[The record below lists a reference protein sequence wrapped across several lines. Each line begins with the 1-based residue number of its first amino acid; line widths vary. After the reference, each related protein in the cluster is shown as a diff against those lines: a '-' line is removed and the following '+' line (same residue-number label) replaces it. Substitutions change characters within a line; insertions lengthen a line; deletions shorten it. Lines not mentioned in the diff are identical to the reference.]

1 MKHSLSIIIIALS
14 LLVLSCM
21 KEKPMSKIIDESLAF
36 SVKQY
41 ALMTDV
47 MKDMPD
53 RLPRTIDAEGKLLTE
68 DSRWWTSGFYPGC
81 LWYLYEN
88 TNDQKIKADAMA
100 MTSRVEQE
108 KYTTSNHDVGFMLY
122 CSFGNGLRVTGE
134 ESYNEVLLTGA
145 RSLSTRFNPEIGC
158 IQSWEG
164 NQKWQFPVIIDN
176 MMNLE
181 LLMWAFRKSGDS
193 SFYHIAVT
201 HSDTTIKNHFRPDYS
216 SFHVVSY
223 DTLTG
228 KVMVR
233 QTHQGYSN
241 ESAWA
246 RGQVWGLYGFTTMYR
261 DTKLRRYLNQAKG
274 IAEFLINHPNMPENK
289 IPYWDFNAPD
299 IPDAPR
305 DASAGAIMASALI
318 ELSQYVD
325 HESSQKYLKIAEIQL
340 RTLASPE
347 YLAKEGE
354 NGNFI
359 LKHGVGHLPGD
370 SEVDVPLTYA
380 DYYFIEALLR
390 YRRVLS
396 QDEVTKNLQKDL
408 ADNAE
413 LPDPFVMDNG
423 SVVSNLSDW
432 NNRRNE
438 LKEKI
443 QLYEY
448 GHFAEPAMVEVVNSL
463 PDSVI
468 KIGQNIVKK
477 RIVLLKTGV
486 NGSIPF
492 SVNLFIPGAGEGPFP
507 VIIAG
512 DLCWGSLQNSLTP
525 GGLSSLVSRGYI
537 IAEFDRTKFCP
548 DEDLR
553 SQGISPFDQSFN
565 SGAIVEWAWG
575 FHRTVDYL
583 NTLDIVDKSKISVTG
598 HSRGGKAAL
607 LAGAFDERIS
617 LVAPNCSGAGGS
629 GASRF
634 ADTGAETLDDIVTRF
649 PYWFSSDFRNFMGAG
664 KNKLPFD
671 QHSLIALVAPRAYLC
686 TNGLD
691 DKWANP
697 LGTSQTHIAANEVFT
712 ALGADEKCG
721 IFYIKSGHDHN
732 IDKWIALV
740 DFADKVFYGKPTT
753 YDYKSIPYADLPK
766 AYSWKA
772 PAMN

>member
-1 MKHSLSIIIIALS
+1 MKNRLSIILIAVS

-21 KEKPMSKIIDESLAF
+21 KEKPMSKIIDESLDF

-53 RLPRTIDAEGKLLTE
+53 RLPRTIDAEGKLRTE

-81 LWYLYEN
+81 LWYLYES
-88 TNDQKIKADAMA
+88 TNDQKIKVDAMD
-100 MTSRVEQE
+100 MTSRVEKE
-108 KYTTSNHDVGFMLY
+108 KYTTTSHDVGFMLY
-122 CSFGNGLRVTGE
+122 CSFGNGLRITGE

-145 RSLSTRFNPEIGC
+145 KSLSTRFRPEIGC
-158 IQSWEG
+158 IQSWEST
-164 NQKWQFPVIIDN
+164 QKWQFPVIIDN

-201 HSDTTIKNHFRPDYS
+201 HSDTTIKNHYRPDYS

-261 DTKLRRYLNQAKG
+261 DTKLKRYLNQAKG

-289 IPYWDFNAPD
+289 IPYWDFNASD
-299 IPDAPR
+299 IPNAPR

-325 HESSQKYLKIAEIQL
+325 QESSLKYLQIAEKQL

-347 YLAKEGE
+347 YLANEGE

-380 DYYFIEALLR
+380 DYYFIEALMR
-390 YRRVLS
+390 YRKVLS
-396 QDEVTKNLQKDL
+396 QDEATKSLKKDL
-408 ADNAE
+408 ADNSE
-413 LPDPFVMDNG
+413 LPDPFLMDNG
-423 SVVSNLSDW
+423 SIVSTLSDW

-448 GHFAEPAMVEVVNSL
+448 GHFAEPAPVEVVETL
-463 PDSVI
+463 PDSII
-468 KIGQNIVKK
+468 KVEKNIVKK
-477 RIVLLKTGV
+477 RVVLLKTGV

-507 VIIAG
+507 VIIGG
-512 DLCWGSLQNSLTP
+512 DLCWGSLQNRLTP
-525 GGLSSLVSRGYI
+525 EGLSSLVSRGYI

-553 SQGISPFDQSFN
+553 SQGISPFDQNFN
-565 SGAIVEWAWG
+565 SGAVVEWAWG
-575 FHRTVDYL
+575 YQRTVDFL
-583 NTLDIVDKSKISVTG
+583 STLDIVDKSKISVTG

-629 GASRF
+629 GPTRF

-649 PYWFSSDFRNFMGAG
+649 PFWFCSNFRSFMGTD

-697 LGTSQTHIAANEVFT
+697 LGTAQAHIAANEVFT
-712 ALGADEKCG
+712 ALGADENCG
-721 IFYIKSGHDHN
+721 IFYVKSGHDHN
-732 IDKWIALV
+732 IDKWIALL
-740 DFADKVFYGKPTT
+740 DFADKVYYGKSTT
-753 YDYKSIPYADLPK
+753 YDYKSIPFTDLPK